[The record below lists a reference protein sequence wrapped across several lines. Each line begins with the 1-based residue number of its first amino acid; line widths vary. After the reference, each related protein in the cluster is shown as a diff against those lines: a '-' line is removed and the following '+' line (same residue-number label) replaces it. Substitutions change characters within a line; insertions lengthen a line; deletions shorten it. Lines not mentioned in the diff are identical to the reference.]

1 MKNILSWSLCKFKT
15 CVYNGII
22 GFWGGISMSEAKKTE
37 QLLYKEKETE
47 KEKQGEKRNRI
58 ITISVAVFLT
68 FCCCAFFFFFLLRNQ
83 EFAAYGAQIFG
94 ILQPIIIGIVLAYLL
109 NPIMVFIEMRVIK
122 VLNQYI
128 KNEKRAKN
136 VSRMTG
142 IAGAWLFFAIIII
155 VLIAS
160 ILPTITDSIMS
171 MIRSFPDAVNNLL
184 TWLNEVVE
192 DGSELEVFLN
202 DVIVNA
208 SEWFQTWM
216 KETLLPELENYI
228 APIMSGAVAG
238 VRMVLNI
245 FIGAVVSV
253 YVLASKDT
261 FSGQVKKMVYAFF
274 KPSQANV
281 IIDTARK
288 SHELFGG
295 FISGKL
301 LDSLIIGILAYIVLS
316 VMQMPYTMLVS
327 VIVGVTNVIP
337 FFGPFIGA
345 IPSFFIIL
353 LQDPMKSLYFLIF
366 ILILQQIDGNIIGP
380 KILGNTTGISAF
392 WIVFST
398 TFFGGLWGFPGM
410 VLGVPMTA
418 VILHIASCILEYML
432 KKRGIPAKTEDY
444 VRLKKID
451 QYTNEP
457 IYDKSEEK

>member
-1 MKNILSWSLCKFKT
+1 
-15 CVYNGII
+15 
-22 GFWGGISMSEAKKTE
+22 MSEAKKTE
-37 QLLYKEKETE
+37 QYLYEKTE
-47 KEKQGEKRNRI
+47 RDVKKQGAKRSQV
-58 ITISVAVFLT
+58 ITISVAVFFT
-68 FCCCAFFFFFLLRNQ
+68 FCCCALFFFFLLRNQ
-83 EFAAYGAQIFG
+83 EFAAYSDQIFT

-109 NPIMVFIEMRVIK
+109 NPIMMFIEVRATK
-122 VLNQYI
+122 VLNKYV
-128 KNEKRAKN
+128 KNEKRVKSL
-136 VSRMTG
+136 SRMIG

-155 VLIAS
+155 ILIAS
-160 ILPTITDSIMS
+160 ILPTITESIMS

-184 TWLNEVVE
+184 AWLNEVVE

-208 SEWFQTWM
+208 SAWFQTWL
-216 KETLLPELENYI
+216 KEILLPELENYI
-228 APIMSGAVAG
+228 ASIMSGAVAG

-245 FIGAVVSV
+245 FIGVVVSV
-253 YVLASKDT
+253 YVLTTKDT
-261 FSGQVKKMVYAFF
+261 FSGQAKKMVYAFF

-301 LDSLIIGILAYIVLS
+301 LDSLIIGVLAYIILS
-316 VMQMPYTMLVS
+316 IMKMPYTMLVS
-327 VIVGVTNVIP
+327 VIIGVTNVIP

-345 IPSFFIIL
+345 IPSFIIIL

-410 VLGVPMTA
+410 VLGVPLTA
-418 VILHIASCILEYML
+418 VILHIASRILGYML
-432 KKRGIPAKTEDY
+432 KKRGIPVNTEDY
-444 VRLKKID
+444 IKLRKID
-451 QYTNEP
+451 KDTNEP
-457 IYDKSEEK
+457 IYGQSSKKQGESAS